1 MEMDALQILGY
12 AASIVIFIS
21 LTMKSLVKLRIINA
35 VGSLLFVVFALK
47 TNSLPTV
54 ALNAGL
60 VIINMYYFFRMMRS
74 KDEFDILEIEKSN
87 EIFTRFCK
95 KHGQELDALFG
106 AAAFDKCTKVAVYFR
121 NDDVAGVVGYAR
133 AFDGKQHTAV
143 LPVDFVVAKYRD
155 FAIARHF
162 FIDDLDFWRNQGID
176 CLQIDSPASAR
187 IPYLKRI
194 GFAPAGNGT
203 LWQKDIRNGGTAAK
217 R

>member
-1 MEMDALQILGY
+1 MDALQILGY

-35 VGSLLFVVFALK
+35 VGSLLFVIFALK

-74 KDEFDILEIEKSN
+74 KDNFDIMEVRKDN
-87 EIFTRFCK
+87 EIITRFCE
-95 KHGQELDALFG
+95 KHRGELDAIFG
-106 AAAFDKCTKVAVYFR
+106 SEALDACTNFAAYFR
-121 NDDVAGVVGYAR
+121 NDDIAGIVGYAQE
-133 AFDGKQHTAV
+133 FDGTSRAAK
-143 LPVDFVVAKYRD
+143 LFIDFVVPKYRD